1 MLKMFSNQ
9 FFHSMRLL
17 NVLDLSGNRGLVE
30 LPKSISELFN
40 LQYLNLSETAIMGLP
55 SGLKRLRRLKCLLLD
70 YTKNLTE
77 IPREVISSLLHLQVF
92 SIVADECSPS
102 HSTALYDEEGLL
114 VEMERLEELGDLR
127 ITIRSASGAK
137 RISVSQVTTA
147 YEKTLTQHLLF
158 FEHSQSIIFF
168 SDKNEA
174 SSEARNNVL

>member
-1 MLKMFSNQ
+1 M
-9 FFHSMRLL
+9 
-17 NVLDLSGNRGLVE
+17 
-30 LPKSISELFN
+30 
-40 LQYLNLSETAIMGLP
+40 SETAIMRLP
-55 SGLKRLRRLKCLLLD
+55 SELKRLRRFKCYLLD

-92 SIVADECSPS
+92 SIVTDECSPS

-137 RISVSQVTTA
+137 RISVSQVTTV

>member
-1 MLKMFSNQ
+1 M
-9 FFHSMRLL
+9 
-17 NVLDLSGNRGLVE
+17 
-30 LPKSISELFN
+30 
-40 LQYLNLSETAIMGLP
+40 
-55 SGLKRLRRLKCLLLD
+55 
-70 YTKNLTE
+70 
-77 IPREVISSLLHLQVF
+77 ISSLLHLQVF
-92 SIVADECSPS
+92 SIVTDECSPS

-127 ITIRSASGAK
+127 ITIRSANGAK
-137 RISVSQVTTA
+137 RISVSQVTTV

>member
-55 SGLKRLRRLKCLLLD
+55 SELKRLRRLQ
-70 YTKNLTE
+70 
-77 IPREVISSLLHLQVF
+77 VISSLLHLQVF
-92 SIVADECSPS
+92 SIVTDECSPS

>member
-55 SGLKRLRRLKCLLLD
+55 SELKRLRRLKCLLLD

-92 SIVADECSPS
+92 SIVTDECSPS

-114 VEMERLEELGDLR
+114 VEMERLEELGDLKDHN
-127 ITIRSASGAK
+127 TISQWCQK
-137 RISVSQVTTA
+137 NISQPSYNSV
-147 YEKTLTQHLLF
+147 
-158 FEHSQSIIFF
+158 
-168 SDKNEA
+168 
-174 SSEARNNVL
+174 

>member
-55 SGLKRLRRLKCLLLD
+55 SELKRLRRLQ
-70 YTKNLTE
+70 
-77 IPREVISSLLHLQVF
+77 VISSLLHLQVF

-127 ITIRSASGAK
+127 ITIRSANGAK
-137 RISVSQVTTA
+137 RISVSQVTTV

-174 SSEARNNVL
+174 SSEARNKDRRAHV